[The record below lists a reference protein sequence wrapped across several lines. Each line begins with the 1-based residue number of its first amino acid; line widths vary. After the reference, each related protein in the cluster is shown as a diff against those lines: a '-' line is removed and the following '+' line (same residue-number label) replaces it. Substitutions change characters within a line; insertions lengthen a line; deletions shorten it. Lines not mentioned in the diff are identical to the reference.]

1 MKSRLEEAILGS
13 SNARMEMMRRRQNS
27 SASLAGNQGELTLI
41 RNNGW
46 SFNELFWKVI
56 EEYLSYQVS

>member
-27 SASLAGNQGELTLI
+27 SASLAGNAG
-41 RNNGW
+41 
-46 SFNELFWKVI
+46 K
-56 EEYLSYQVS
+56 